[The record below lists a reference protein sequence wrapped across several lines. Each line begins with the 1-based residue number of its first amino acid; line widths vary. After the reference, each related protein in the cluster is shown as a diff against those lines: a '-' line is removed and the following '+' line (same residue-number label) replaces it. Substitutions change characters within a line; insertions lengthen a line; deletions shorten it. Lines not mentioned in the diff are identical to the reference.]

1 MRKLLGERWE
11 KTNLLSE
18 YGRQRLIG
26 YAESFGAIAQSLYPK
41 DNAGG
46 QNMDRQNAV

>member
-41 DNAGG
+41 E
-46 QNMDRQNAV
+46 